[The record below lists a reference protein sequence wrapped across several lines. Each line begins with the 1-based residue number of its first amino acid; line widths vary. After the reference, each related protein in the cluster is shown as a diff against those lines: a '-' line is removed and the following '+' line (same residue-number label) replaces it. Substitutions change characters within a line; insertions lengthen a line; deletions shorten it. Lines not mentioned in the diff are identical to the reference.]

1 MILMM
6 ITNVPSVARSA
17 VAAGV
22 DRVFVDLEIHG
33 KVARQGHLN
42 TVISR
47 HRIEDVA
54 TIREAVPQAELLV
67 RVNPLHEGSQQ
78 EVEAA
83 LEAGANLLMLPM
95 FATAETVAD
104 FSKIVA
110 GRAGIVPLV
119 ETAAAAADI
128 DRIARVRGV
137 HEVFIGLND
146 LHLSLRRRFMFE
158 LLADG
163 TVEKLCRSVKNAGV
177 PFGFGGVA
185 RLGEGMLPAELILG
199 EHVRLGSRS
208 VILSRTF
215 FQDSSRSV
223 HDPSFAEAVA
233 DLRTAT
239 VTLKLRTN
247 EEAER
252 DRLELIAITNS
263 IAAKIAKRVA

>member
-1 MILMM
+1 MM
-6 ITNVPSVARSA
+6 ITNIPSVARSA

-22 DRVFVDLEIHG
+22 DRVFVDLEILG

-47 HRIEDVA
+47 HRVEDVA
-54 TIREAVPQAELLV
+54 TIRETVPQAELLV

-78 EVEAA
+78 EVDTVLA
-83 LEAGANLLMLPM
+83 AGADLLMLPM
-95 FATAETVAD
+95 FATAETVAE
-104 FSKIVA
+104 FSGIVA

-128 DRIARVRGV
+128 DRVARVHGV

-163 TVEKLCRSVKNAGV
+163 TVEKLCRAVKNAGV
-177 PFGFGGVA
+177 PYGFGGVA

-215 FQDSSRSV
+215 FQDPSRSV

-239 VTLKLRTN
+239 VALKSRTA

-252 DRLELIAITNS
+252 DRLNLITITNG